1 MSSID
6 LSISFKKRPAAT
18 KPSAVFFLK
27 RKRDCRARSFLF
39 KEVLH
44 CCGASAVSQAIKAI
58 AVARGFLASGG
69 RDAVVRPGF
78 DSTIIDG
85 EDRTI
90 IKLFISLV

>member
-1 MSSID
+1 MKEIVYKVKSTSNVKSLAGCIAKSI
-6 LSISFKKRPAAT
+6 KGEGETPA
-18 KPSAVFFLK
+18 SNV
-27 RKRDCRARSFLF
+27 
-39 KEVLH
+39 VLH

-90 IKLFISLV
+90 SKLFISLV